1 MNLKIRDKAL
11 IITLITGILSLIA
24 LIKIQFNSETI
35 EKFPIE
41 IVENLTSPIEEKIEQ
56 TKGRQEEIETHQASN
71 ESAENVVDEVEPLAS
86 LEELKPEFFENN
98 SENTSGAASDFERDF
113 QEFKK
118 DIDLRSEKLSQ
129 NNTKE
134 AEGAKLN
141 RKATVRYYLENRTH
155 IALPIPVYKCIT
167 GGTIAIDIE
176 VNADGKVVSTKY
188 NDKLSNSSN
197 GCLIENAIDY
207 ATKALFQSSTSKIQK
222 GRITY
227 LFQSK

>member
-71 ESAENVVDEVEPLAS
+71 ESAENLVDEVEPLAS

-118 DIDLRSEKLSQ
+118 DIDLRIEKLSQ
-129 NNTKE
+129 NNTNE
-134 AEGAKLN
+134 AEVAKHN
-141 RKATVRYYLENRTH
+141 RKTTVRYYLENRTH

-176 VNADGKVVSTKY
+176 VNAEGKVISTRY

-207 ATKALFQSSTSKIQK
+207 AAKALFQSSTSKIQK

>member
-24 LIKIQFNSETI
+24 LIKIQFSSETI

-118 DIDLRSEKLSQ
+118 DIDLRIEKLS
-129 NNTKE
+129 NNSNKE
-134 AEGAKLN
+134 AEVAKHN
-141 RKATVRYYLENRTH
+141 RKTTVRYYLENRTH

-176 VNADGKVVSTKY
+176 VNAEGKVISTRY

>member
-1 MNLKIRDKAL
+1 M
-11 IITLITGILSLIA
+11 
-24 LIKIQFNSETI
+24 
-35 EKFPIE
+35 
-41 IVENLTSPIEEKIEQ
+41 
-56 TKGRQEEIETHQASN
+56 
-71 ESAENVVDEVEPLAS
+71 AS

-118 DIDLRSEKLSQ
+118 DIDLRIEKLS
-129 NNTKE
+129 NNSNKE
-134 AEGAKLN
+134 AEVAKHN
-141 RKATVRYYLENRTH
+141 RKTTVRYYLENRTH

-176 VNADGKVVSTKY
+176 VNAEGKVISTRY

>member
-11 IITLITGILSLIA
+11 IITLITVILSLIA
-24 LIKIQFNSETI
+24 LIKIQFGSETI

-56 TKGRQEEIETHQASN
+56 TESAQEEIETHQASN

-118 DIDLRSEKLSQ
+118 DIDLRIEKLS
-129 NNTKE
+129 NNSNKE
-134 AEGAKLN
+134 AEVAKLN
-141 RKATVRYYLENRTH
+141 RKTTVRYYLENRTH

-176 VNADGKVVSTKY
+176 VNAEGKVISTRY

>member
-24 LIKIQFNSETI
+24 LIKIQFNSKTI

-71 ESAENVVDEVEPLAS
+71 ESAENLVDEVEPLAS

-118 DIDLRSEKLSQ
+118 DIDLRIEKLS
-129 NNTKE
+129 NNSNKE
-134 AEGAKLN
+134 AEVAKHN
-141 RKATVRYYLENRTH
+141 RKTTVRYYLENRTH

-176 VNADGKVVSTKY
+176 VNAEGKVISTKY

-207 ATKALFQSSTSKIQK
+207 AAKALFQSSTSKIQK

>member
-56 TKGRQEEIETHQASN
+56 TKSVQEEIETHQASN
-71 ESAENVVDEVEPLAS
+71 ESAENLVDEVEPLAS

-98 SENTSGAASDFERDF
+98 SANTSGTASDFERDF

-118 DIDLRSEKLSQ
+118 DIDLRIEKLSQ

-134 AEGAKLN
+134 AEVAKHN
-141 RKATVRYYLENRTH
+141 RKTTVRYYLENRTH
-155 IALPIPVYKCIT
+155 IVLPIPVYKCIT

-176 VNADGKVVSTKY
+176 VNAEGKVISTSY

>member
-24 LIKIQFNSETI
+24 LIKIQFGSETI

-118 DIDLRSEKLSQ
+118 DIDLRIEKLS
-129 NNTKE
+129 NNSNKE
-134 AEGAKLN
+134 AEVAKHN
-141 RKATVRYYLENRTH
+141 RKTTVRYYLENRTH

>member
-41 IVENLTSPIEEKIEQ
+41 LVENLTNPIEEKIEQ
-56 TKGRQEEIETHQASN
+56 TERAQEEIETHQASN

-118 DIDLRSEKLSQ
+118 DIDLRIEKLSK

-134 AEGAKLN
+134 AEVAKHN
-141 RKATVRYYLENRTH
+141 RKTTVRYYLENRTH

-167 GGTIAIDIE
+167 GGTIVIDIE
-176 VNADGKVVSTKY
+176 VNAEGRVISTRY

-207 ATKALFQSSTSKIQK
+207 AVKALFQASTSKIQK